1 MPASQLAVGTASGET
16 AIAAGQGL
24 FGATGLIIAA
34 ISSVGGGYVY
44 QEWGMTVVWPMV
56 TLLMAVCLAFAYLRG
71 KHSDWQV
78 KGELDPA

>member
-1 MPASQLAVGTASGET
+1 MPASQLAVGTASGES

-71 KHSDWQV
+71 KHGDWQV
-78 KGELDPA
+78 KGESGPA